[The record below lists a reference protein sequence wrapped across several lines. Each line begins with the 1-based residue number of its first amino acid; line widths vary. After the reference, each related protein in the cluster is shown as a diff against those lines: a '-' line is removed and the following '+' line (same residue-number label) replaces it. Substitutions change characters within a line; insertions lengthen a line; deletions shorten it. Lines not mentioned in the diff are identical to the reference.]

1 MRSKKLENQKLHPN
15 TCQQGE
21 IRRQNSDP
29 GAGGLS
35 FELGSWAQ
43 GQLHRGVTCA
53 VEVMG
58 QRQNLDVFGNGAKE
72 LLTD

>member
-1 MRSKKLENQKLHPN
+1 MENRKLHPN
-15 TCQQGE
+15 TCQQRE
-21 IRRQNSDP
+21 VRRQNSDL

-35 FELGSWAQ
+35 FELGSCTQ

-53 VEVMG
+53 TEVVG
-58 QRQNLDVFGNGAKE
+58 QRQNLDVFEGGAKE